1 MYFFL
6 IFRIWNSESKKFFR
20 ISRWYS
26 KLYHLEKYHC
36 CLKLQ
41 NQNDSNENI
50 FCCRRFF
57 QVLTCGSIAKI
68 IKRFPAIPK
77 FEKISKIGEK
87 MKIIINF
94 CAAVL
99 LILFT
104 IGIIYLNYSVYHV
117 FWILFDQIMH
127 RLAVHETTA

>member
-1 MYFFL
+1 MYFFNFSDL
-6 IFRIWNSESKKFFR
+6 KLWIQKVLQNIQMIFQIVS
-20 ISRWYS
+20 SR
-26 KLYHLEKYHC
+26 KNHC

-41 NQNDSNENI
+41 NQTDSKENI

-68 IKRFPAIPK
+68 IKRFPARPK

-117 FWILFDQIMH
+117 FWILFDHRMH
-127 RLAVHETTA
+127 RGALHETTA

>member
-1 MYFFL
+1 M
-6 IFRIWNSESKKFFR
+6 IFQIVSSRNTKNIIAASNFQIKMVLMRIFSAVGV
-20 ISRWYS
+20 
-26 KLYHLEKYHC
+26 
-36 CLKLQ
+36 
-41 NQNDSNENI
+41 
-50 FCCRRFF
+50 F

-68 IKRFPAIPK
+68 IKRFPARPKFEK
-77 FEKISKIGEK
+77 FEKISKIGEN

-117 FWILFDQIMH
+117 F
-127 RLAVHETTA
+127 